1 MFPEAQEPIS
11 DFIDF
16 PTKEVIVERLRTV
29 DESPRL
35 DPLYQTIGERLASR
49 TYERSASAFILIEM
63 LYDFEETVGGDM
75 SYLLPRSVFS
85 LTGDRDLSLSALGAY
100 NEIKDAIK
108 LQAAPPPEKTA
119 QIPVAVLAAAAAAPP
134 PPAPPTELDLMM
146 QKLQT
151 AQKAVSDLGLS
162 TRVSIDLTTRRP
174 TRDRVSRT
182 LQDISAL
189 RGALRRF
196 EELLSQ
202 AEIQVLEAAGVLW
215 EGAGSGDEDD
225 EEGRGAGLDTRDA
238 RGLGG
243 ANETHPTN
251 GSDEPRGRRRR

>member
-1 MFPEAQEPIS
+1 MFPDASEPIS

-16 PTKEVIVERLRTV
+16 PAKEVIVERLRTV

-35 DPLYQTIGERLASR
+35 DPLYEIIGERLASR

-63 LYDFEETVGGDM
+63 LYDFEDTVGADM
-75 SYLLPRSVFS
+75 GYLLPRSVFS
-85 LTGDRDLSLSALGAY
+85 LTGDRDLALSALGAF

-108 LQAAPPPEKTA
+108 LQAAPTPDPA
-119 QIPVAVLAAAAAAPP
+119 VQPVAAPVAAAPVAAPP
-134 PPAPPTELDLMM
+134 PAPAAPTEMDLMM

-151 AQKAVSDLGLS
+151 AQKAVADLGLS

-174 TRDRVSRT
+174 TPDRVSRT
-182 LQDISAL
+182 LQDIASL

-202 AEIQVLEAAGVLW
+202 AELQVLEAAGVLW
-215 EGAGSGDEDD
+215 EATAPAAGDDGEAGDD
-225 EEGRGAGLDTRDA
+225 EETAQRR
-238 RGLGG
+238 
-243 ANETHPTN
+243 
-251 GSDEPRGRRRR
+251 GSDGAPD